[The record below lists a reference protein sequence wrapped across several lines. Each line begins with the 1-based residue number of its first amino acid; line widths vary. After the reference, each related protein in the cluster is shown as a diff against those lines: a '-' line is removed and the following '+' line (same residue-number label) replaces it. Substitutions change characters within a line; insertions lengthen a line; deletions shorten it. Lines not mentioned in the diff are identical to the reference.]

1 MFSALRSRLNEKE
14 SRKCPQK
21 GSKALESSVSAQFTS
36 YHVKGKATGRK
47 TMVKCRS
54 SIIDLSF
61 SDDNEQEDI
70 QDVYTLHSPAAK
82 TLTTNSSNQMPPK
95 ENRKAAEEHFKR
107 SGEIFVDFSQS
118 DDYSSDSDD
127 LPCVLPSL
135 HTDNRGTL
143 SSKSHSN
150 SCTDNYKSRDSQFL
164 GSNFDS
170 QDDSQIP
177 VKKKKRSPHK
187 ITRERN
193 EAHVSI
199 TMSFVMSGTV
209 IRSVDTKPGDNI

>member
-1 MFSALRSRLNEKE
+1 
-14 SRKCPQK
+14 
-21 GSKALESSVSAQFTS
+21 
-36 YHVKGKATGRK
+36 
-47 TMVKCRS
+47 MVKCRS

>member
-21 GSKALESSVSAQFTS
+21 GSKALESSVSAQVTS

-47 TMVKCRS
+47 TMV
-54 SIIDLSF
+54 
-61 SDDNEQEDI
+61 NI
-70 QDVYTLHSPAAK
+70 QDVFTLHSPAAK

-95 ENRKAAEEHFKR
+95 ENRKAAEEYFKR
-107 SGEIFVDFSQS
+107 SGEIFVDCSQS
-118 DDYSSDSDD
+118 HDYSSDSDD

-150 SCTDNYKSRDSQFL
+150 SCTDDYKSRDSQFL

-177 VKKKKRSPHK
+177 VKKKKGSPHK

-209 IRSVDTKPGDNI
+209 IRSVDTKLGDNI